1 MIILC
6 NVVDWCFI
14 SYDVCGLKV
23 EEESLT
29 SDCACLT
36 PLNTSQEMV
45 LDKDIDVSVVL
56 TGWL

>member
-1 MIILC
+1 M
-6 NVVDWCFI
+6 FH
-14 SYDVCGLKV
+14 YGLWFQV

-36 PLNTSQEMV
+36 RLNTKSQETV
-45 LDKDIDVSVVL
+45 LDKDISVVL